1 MAEYLIRMADERGQ
15 VLQQVEH
22 GHSEAEVRDRY
33 SQQGFL
39 VYSVKPRGL
48 FVGGELRLRPRRVQ
62 QDEFLIFNAQFLT
75 LIQAGLPILTALDLL
90 HRRQRNPYFRQILE
104 NVRERL
110 RSGESLSQAFET
122 QAIFPKI
129 YTTTLLAG
137 EKSGNLAEVLGRFIS
152 FQRVALSVRKK
163 LVASLVYP
171 TLLLVLVTV
180 MLTFLVT
187 FVVPRFAELYNQL
200 NAELPPVTQF
210 MLAAGVA
217 IRRWFL
223 LIVAAIVAAILL
235 LWRWQQSATGSEAID
250 RFRLK
255 LPLAGDIWLKYQV
268 AMFARMLSTLLAGGL
283 PLVPALQTAGTS
295 MQSRLL
301 ANGILQSAQRVREG
315 APLSR
320 SLEDTGVVP
329 DLAVEM
335 IEVGESTGAL
345 PSMLNS
351 VAEFYEEDVSTS
363 VSAALTLIEPIILIF
378 MGIVVVVVL
387 ISLYMPIFSL
397 GAGGFAR
404 AGG

>member
-33 SQQGFL
+33 SQQGYL

-48 FVGGELRLRPRRVQ
+48 FVGGELRLRPRRVK

-75 LIQAGLPILTALDLL
+75 LIHAGLPILTALDLL
-90 HRRQRNPYFRQILE
+90 HRRQRNRFFRERLE
-104 NVRERL
+104 DVRDRL
-110 RSGESLSQAFET
+110 RSGESISQAFEA
-122 QAIFPKI
+122 QGIFPKI

-137 EKSGNLAEVLGRFIS
+137 EKSGNLDEVLGRYIS
-152 FQRVALSVRKK
+152 FQRVAMSVRKK
-163 LVASLVYP
+163 LLASLVYP
-171 TLLLVLVTV
+171 ALLLILVTV

-187 FVVPRFAELYNQL
+187 FVVPQFANLYSQL
-200 NAELPPVTQF
+200 NAQLPMSTQI
-210 MLAAGVA
+210 MLAVGVTVQK
-217 IRRWFL
+217 WFPVIL
-223 LIVAAIVAAILL
+223 LGILLVVFL
-235 LWRWQQSATGSEAID
+235 LWRWNRSARGAESMD

-255 LPLAGDIWLKYQV
+255 LPLVGAIWLKYQV

-283 PLVPALQTAGTS
+283 PLVPALQTAGAS
-295 MQSRLL
+295 MQSRLV
-301 ANGILQSAQRVREG
+301 ANGITESAQRVREG
-315 APLSR
+315 APLAR
-320 SLEDTGVVP
+320 SLEETKVIP

-351 VAEFYEEDVSTS
+351 VADFYEEDVSTS
-363 VSAALTLIEPIILIF
+363 VAAALTLIEPIILIF
-378 MGIVVVVVL
+378 MGLIVVFVL

-397 GAGGFAR
+397 GASGIH
-404 AGG
+404 